1 MDSSVWSLWWKYFTK
16 VSNDSAKCNLCSKSY
31 SRKGRSTTNLKNHL
45 KSMHKKEYEELNNE
59 QNEAT
64 EKFKSTKE
72 GTETPLEIMKK

>member
-1 MDSSVWSLWWKYFTK
+1 
-16 VSNDSAKCNLCSKSY
+16 
-31 SRKGRSTTNLKNHL
+31 
-45 KSMHKKEYEELNNE
+45 MHKKEYEELNNE